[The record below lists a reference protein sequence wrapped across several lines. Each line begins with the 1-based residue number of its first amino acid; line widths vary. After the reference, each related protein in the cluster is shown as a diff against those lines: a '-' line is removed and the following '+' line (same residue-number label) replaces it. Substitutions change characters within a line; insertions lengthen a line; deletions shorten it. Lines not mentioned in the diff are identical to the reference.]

1 MLMRLLTLLSVS
13 LLVAPLMATA
23 DPVTY
28 TATYKVNLDNK
39 LNGSATGTL
48 SRKGNRYHYELRATA
63 LMANSVEQTDFLMD
77 KGQIVSLNYR
87 NDRQVFFRK
96 RGNSLDFDWKRNTVH
111 AVRNGKDNNYAVPPG
126 TLDPLNM
133 EMQIREDLM
142 TTGKIDRDYP
152 LADPKEFHPVR
163 FEINGTEVLN
173 TPMGPIETLKV
184 RRIHGSP
191 DRSTQFWLAR
201 SMEYL
206 PVKVVQT
213 DDGAV
218 YKLDLTGYKPAG
230 PVRTSP
236 PVVSAASP
244 AASLPATKPPSK
256 P

>member
-1 MLMRLLTLLSVS
+1 MRLLNCLSVS
-13 LLVAPLMATA
+13 LLTMPVIVQA
-23 DPVTY
+23 DPVPY

-48 SRKGNRYHYELRATA
+48 TRQGNRYHYELRATA
-63 LMANSVEQTDFLMD
+63 LMANSLEQTDFMIN
-77 KGQIVSLNYR
+77 KGDLVSLNYR
-87 NDRQVFFRK
+87 NQRQVFFRS
-96 RGNSLDFDWKRNTVH
+96 RATSIDFDWKQNSVH
-111 AVRNGKDNNYAVPPG
+111 VVRNGKDNNYAVPPG

-184 RRIHGSP
+184 RRVHGSP

-206 PVKVVQT
+206 PVKVVQI

-230 PVRTSP
+230 PVRTAP
-236 PVVSAASP
+236 PVVSATSP